1 MYLLCFCICH
11 NRHLSTFSS
20 KTGEENYDSHSVRQY
35 LSDAISIG
43 WLQPYDILVCDNDTI
58 HEAGFNNNLGDYLWN
73 TAGLDGLPLNI
84 LLLLLPT
91 RSPELNPI
99 ELLWNTLRQRLR
111 GYRRGLDG
119 RHGVVR
125 AACAIMDGFDF
136 ELVERTFRHCRY
148 KKF

>member
-1 MYLLCFCICH
+1 MYLLCFCIRHNCH
-11 NRHLSTFSS
+11 FSPFS
-20 KTGEENYDSHSVRQY
+20 FKTGEENHDSHSVWQY

-43 WLQPYDILVCDNDTI
+43 WLQPYDILVCDNAAI
-58 HEAGFNNNLGDYLWN
+58 HEAGCNHNLGDYLWI

-84 LLLLLPT
+84 LLLPLPT

-111 GYRRGLDG
+111 GYRSGLDG

-136 ELVERTFRHCRY
+136 ELVERTFRHCGY
-148 KKF
+148 KIF